1 MATWPPK
8 PSDGD
13 AKKMQRALASLAS
26 LQRYVTSAKD
36 NLAATLDQDNSKAA
50 SIQYDIDKLDKIG
63 KYTDQ
68 QMVVMVLCADSDQVD
83 TVNTRVSGVLADT
96 DALCRKAVARIS
108 TANITTAT
116 PPLVRHKKISF
127 RTMDHENVRLWT
139 RQVEDVFNSMGIKQ
153 QLENV
158 MLFSLFIISCLKG
171 K

>member
-13 AKKMQRALASLAS
+13 AKEMQRALASLAS
-26 LQRYVTSAKD
+26 LQGYVTSAKN

-68 QMVVMVLCADSDQVD
+68 QMVVMVLCADSDLVD
-83 TVNTRVSGVLADT
+83 IVNTRVSGVLADT

-108 TANITTAT
+108 TANVT
-116 PPLVRHKKISF
+116 PPLARPKKISF
-127 RTMDHENVRLWT
+127 RPMDMRTSVYAPARWRTYLTPWE
-139 RQVEDVFNSMGIKQ
+139 
-153 QLENV
+153 
-158 MLFSLFIISCLKG
+158 
-171 K
+171 